1 MENFFYYAEICESLN
16 NLCLIFI
23 IFSIL
28 LSIAYTIASQVF
40 SEEEANAENAENA
53 VVVKNIRKW
62 LKRFIISSFI
72 SIFLYVVLPSK
83 QTLYLMKGFGIIEK
97 TLNDST
103 AKHLPSKTIELLNEY
118 LDKELEQLKE
128 NK

>member
-16 NLCLIFI
+16 NLFLTFI

-28 LSIAYTIASQVF
+28 LSIAYSIASQVF
-40 SEEEANAENAENA
+40 SEEGANAENA
-53 VVVKNIRKW
+53 VIVKNIRKW

-72 SIFLYVVLPSK
+72 SIFLYIVMPSK

-118 LDKELEQLKE
+118 LDKELELLKKE
-128 NK
+128 K